1 MNSFDWKKSVGN
13 SIKDR
18 SIITATMRVKPRKAS
33 LDVMDIMKLVGGI
46 VGVVLVKDYAVYKK
60 WINEWINNKI
70 LWPS

>member
-1 MNSFDWKKSVGN
+1 MNSFDWKKNVGN

-46 VGVVLVKDYAVYKK
+46 VGVVLVKDYAVCKK

>member
-1 MNSFDWKKSVGN
+1 MK
-13 SIKDR
+13 
-18 SIITATMRVKPRKAS
+18 VKPRKTS
-33 LDVMDIMKLVGGI
+33 LDVMHIMKLVGGI

>member
-1 MNSFDWKKSVGN
+1 MK
-13 SIKDR
+13 
-18 SIITATMRVKPRKAS
+18 VKPRKAS